1 LKNVQF
7 CSSSRKTR
15 ILTTDIHGV
24 FRGLKS
30 EPDAEMGQKGTFFKG
45 LSMHIHVR
53 VMTHAIP
60 NTIRITVLA
69 MVVLTVKKSVF
80 VVNGFLF

>member
-1 LKNVQF
+1 MGK
-7 CSSSRKTR
+7 

-30 EPDAEMGQKGTFFKG
+30 ESDAEMEQKGTFFKG
-45 LSMHIHVR
+45 LSVDIHIHM
-53 VMTHAIP
+53 MTHTIP

-69 MVVLTVKKSVF
+69 MIVLTVKKSVF

>member
-1 LKNVQF
+1 
-7 CSSSRKTR
+7 
-15 ILTTDIHGV
+15 
-24 FRGLKS
+24 
-30 EPDAEMGQKGTFFKG
+30 MGQKGTFFKG
-45 LSMHIHVR
+45 LSVDIHVC